1 MISVASS
8 SPSMQQASKKP
19 CGLAAA
25 ALHIQA
31 FAWGALWAPATK
43 DCSPWPAFHTLLAL
57 PALPAPQRP
66 ARPPLPACSLPQPAS
81 LSTPHR
87 LQPLGGPFSD
97 FLQHHSAR
105 ERQPRAARAGRRDG
119 SAAQQAPTPPGA
131 AGAQPDGIGGRL
143 EARTVRAGAAARACS
158 CRRHARLSP
167 SRRPLP
173 PRPGAVVK
181 ACLQLWGGHSSC

>member
-1 MISVASS
+1 MGRAVGASNQRLLPLAGLPHS
-8 SPSMQQASKKP
+8 ARSPGPSCTSALCTTLAS
-19 CGLAAA
+19 CL
-25 ALHIQA
+25 Q
-31 FAWGALWAPATK
+31 
-43 DCSPWPAFHTLLAL
+43 
-57 PALPAPQRP
+57 
-66 ARPPLPACSLPQPAS
+66 LPQPAS

-119 SAAQQAPTPPGA
+119 SAAQQAPAPPGA